1 MKLRNSSRSHY
12 GSPCI
17 KTENDADKTG
27 GYTNDGNV
35 LPRQQ
40 CNVLSKMSLV
50 RGEASHSS
58 NWYLFVDSNKVVGNL
73 LPILIDPDLSSRIV
87 LECGYRDGENTNQT
101 AGADKNL
108 DAKNANAF

>member
-12 GSPCI
+12 GSPRI
-17 KTENDADKTG
+17 ETENDADKTG

-50 RGEASHSS
+50 RGA
-58 NWYLFVDSNKVVGNL
+58 
-73 LPILIDPDLSSRIV
+73 
-87 LECGYRDGENTNQT
+87 
-101 AGADKNL
+101 
-108 DAKNANAF
+108 